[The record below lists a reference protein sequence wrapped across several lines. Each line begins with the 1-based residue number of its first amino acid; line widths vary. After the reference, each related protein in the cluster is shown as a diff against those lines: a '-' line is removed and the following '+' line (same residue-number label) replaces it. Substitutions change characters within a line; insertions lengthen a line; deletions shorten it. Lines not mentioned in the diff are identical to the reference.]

1 MGYDTT
7 WWTKTAQLFIAKIVS
22 IFDILLANNTI
33 AIIFSGEIARDIA
46 KKYEIPPHYSAA
58 WLGIFSCVFQ
68 GLIPYGAQ
76 LLLAS
81 TIAGVSPLAVVPHVY
96 YCYVLG
102 IIAVLYIV
110 LNKIEKKDCA

>member
-1 MGYDTT
+1 M
-7 WWTKTAQLFIAKIVS
+7 
-22 IFDILLANNTI
+22 
-33 AIIFSGEIARDIA
+33 
-46 KKYEIPPHYSAA
+46 
-58 WLGIFSCVFQ
+58 FQ

-110 LNKIEKKDCA
+110 SNTDNIANLEFKRVIPRELLRQKAGAEFVYNVDLGGFYE